1 MISISAK
8 CFETNEGWLFM
19 IIRNEEVFFIKRYNE
34 QDSVIVYV
42 PLRSFL
48 AVIKKEL
55 AEAIKTD
62 ASVIAD
68 AFFEHLSQKV
78 LIDPHELHQV
88 VTRIIPQISIPVTN
102 NCNLRCKYCYFRAG
116 DGDKCQS
123 QSKEEIKC
131 YVDAYIDRMKEYDIR
146 NKENYIDIS
155 IAGGGEPTVEF
166 ETFKYTVE
174 YCEKVFREKGFNPRF
189 SMPTN
194 GAYGDKVRAFIA
206 EHFSQISLYM
216 DGPKFIE
223 DKHRPFANGSSSYQ
237 WTYETAKYYYEHK
250 LPFAFRAT
258 VSSFSMN
265 YLKEIL
271 DFFNE
276 EFPGK
281 TIGLEPLNLFG
292 RAIGNSELAPPD
304 ELEYS
309 EKLLEA
315 YDYAYSKNIPIRTAG
330 TGKFDQLRTVFCGA
344 VGIPN
349 WTITTEG
356 RVTSCTRDNL
366 PEIFSFGN
374 YDKEKKEIYIDE
386 KKIERIR
393 KLNIFNY
400 PECQDCFCKYNC
412 AGDCPDLRVSNML
425 NCEATKKVAT
435 YVFNKKC
442 DDQQYLKDNMLK

>member
-1 MISISAK
+1 M
-8 CFETNEGWLFM
+8 TM
-19 IIRNEEVFFIKRYNE
+19 VIRDEEVFFISRYE
-34 QDSVIVYV
+34 STDSIIVYV

-55 AEAIKTD
+55 ADAIVRDDST
-62 ASVIAD
+62 VAD
-68 AFFEHLSQKV
+68 AFFEHIKKKN
-78 LIDPHELHQV
+78 LIDPYELHKV
-88 VTRIIPQISIPVTN
+88 ATRIVPQISIPVTN

-116 DGDKCQS
+116 DADKCQC
-123 QSKEEIKC
+123 QSREEIKC
-131 YVDAYIDRMKEYDIR
+131 YIDAYIRSVKNYEIR
-146 NKENYIDIS
+146 NKDNYIDVS

-166 ETFKYTVE
+166 DTFKFTIE
-174 YCEKVFREKGFNPRF
+174 YCEKAFKEKGFIPRF

-194 GAYGDKVRAFIA
+194 GVYGDKVRSFIKD
-206 EHFSQISLYM
+206 HFSQISLSM

-223 DKHRPFANGSSSYQ
+223 DKHRPLANGESSFK
-237 WTYETAKYYYEHK
+237 WTYETAKYFYETK
-250 LPFAFRAT
+250 LPYAFRAT
-258 VSSFSMN
+258 VSSYSVN

-292 RAIGNSELAPPD
+292 RAVGNDELRPPD
-304 ELEYS
+304 EMEYS

-315 YDYAYSKNIPIRTAG
+315 YDYAYSKNIPVRTAG
-330 TGKFDQLRTVFCGA
+330 TGKFEQLRTVFCGA

-349 WTITTEG
+349 WTVTTEG
-356 RVTSCTRDNL
+356 RITSCTRDNL
-366 PEIFSFGN
+366 PDVFSFGK
-374 YDKEKKEIYIDE
+374 YDKEKKELHIDE
-386 KKIERIR
+386 KKIETIR
-393 KLNIFNY
+393 KMNIFHY

-442 DDQQYLKDNMLK
+442 DEQVKK